1 MGLREEKKEHLRTQ
15 IYESAIAAFRSR
27 GFDAVRV
34 HEIVGELSIS
44 EPTFYNYFPTKEAV
58 LDEYALRAV
67 EDFHTLLAALSGR
80 HPREPITTTIS
91 ELMDTLAAVFAR
103 DTEFM
108 AVVVIRSRLFWG
120 ASGAL
125 SERELHTYELLT
137 ALFADAQ
144 SVGELR
150 PELSPR
156 RLAESL
162 TGAYMLAVANWL
174 IGWWPEH
181 PPLADILREVGDTLL
196 RGALR
201 PSGSRGTRHRPLG

>member
-1 MGLREEKKEHLRTQ
+1 MGLREEKKERQRTQ
-15 IYESAIAAFRSR
+15 IYETAIRAFRSR

-34 HEIVGELSIS
+34 QDIVTQLRIS

-67 EDFHTLLAALSGR
+67 EDFRTLLADLADR
-80 HPREPITTTIS
+80 QPRPPIAATVD
-91 ELMDTLAAVFAR
+91 ELMATLAAVFAQ

-108 AVVVIRSRLFWG
+108 AVVAIRSRLFWG

-125 SERELHTYELLT
+125 MERELRAYDQLA

-144 SVGELR
+144 AEGELR
-150 PELSPR
+150 PDLSPH
-156 RLAESL
+156 RLAETL

-174 IGWWPEH
+174 IGWWPKQQ
-181 PPLADILREVGDTLL
+181 PLQDVLHEVGDTLL
-196 RGALR
+196 RGAMR
-201 PSGSRGTRHRPLG
+201 PAGARRAQRR